1 MLAVHATGA
10 FLVCREALPVL
21 RSAGGGSIVNVASI
35 AALVGRDGVAGYSA
49 AKGAILAFS
58 RQLAIEVA
66 ADSSRVNVIAPGHVR
81 TGMKEP
87 LFLARGQGDYVKGVA
102 SAAAHHPE
110 TRRTHH
116 AGERQR
122 DV

>member
-66 ADSSRVNVIAPGHVR
+66 EDSIRVNVVAPGHVR
-81 TGMKEP
+81 TGRSEERRVGKECVRP
-87 LFLARGQGDYVKGVA
+87 CRYRW
-102 SAAAHHPE
+102 SSYN
-110 TRRTHH
+110 
-116 AGERQR
+116 
-122 DV
+122 

>member
-49 AKGAILAFS
+49 ATGAILAFS
-58 RQLAIEVA
+58 RQLALEVA
-66 ADSSRVNVIAPGHVR
+66 EDSIRVNVFPPGHVR
-81 TGMKEP
+81 TGLP
-87 LFLARGQGDYVKGVA
+87 APVFLARGARKSVVVGKECGRLCDSGC
-102 SAAAHHPE
+102 
-110 TRRTHH
+110 
-116 AGERQR
+116 G
-122 DV
+122 